1 MNDYTIFRYTPTHGK
16 WTIGNISN
24 KICGMLSTLIL
35 QYHKVTNRFEV
46 GGTHVTVK
54 QFRNHVNQ
62 IKSLGYKQ
70 LDVELLKSGEMPNEP
85 SVLFTFDDGFECIY
99 FNAFPILEE
108 AGYVGIVFPVAR
120 YIGKT
125 NDWDASFGIRF
136 RQMDSHQL
144 RELVDAGWWVGSHTM
159 THPDLRKLDD
169 KRLMNELE
177 GSRKLLEDIIGKSV
191 TSIAYP
197 FGTYN
202 RRVVEF
208 AIKYGYQLG
217 FTSRRT
223 LRLQLD
229 DPMQIERQGV
239 YLIDLSLMPKI
250 DTSSPIFMMESVKQ
264 ITINQFARLSSLA
277 RHDIPIIRHISGMK
291 VE

>member
-1 MNDYTIFRYTPTHGK
+1 MCKQQERIAPHGE
-16 WTIGNISN
+16 WTIGTTSS
-24 KICGMLSTLIL
+24 KICGMLRTLIL

-46 GGTHVTVK
+46 GGTRVTVK
-54 QFRNHVNQ
+54 QFRNHVAQ
-62 IKSLGYKQ
+62 VRSLGYKQ
-70 LDVELLKSGEMPNEP
+70 LDIEALKSGSPIDEP

-108 AGYVGIVFPVAR
+108 ADYVGIVFPVAR
-120 YIGKT
+120 YIGKA

-136 RQMDSHQL
+136 RQMDAHQL
-144 RELVDAGWWVGSHTM
+144 RELVGAGWWVGSHTM

-169 KRLMNELE
+169 KRLRNELE
-177 GSRKLLEDIIGKSV
+177 GSRKLLEDLIGKSV

-208 AIKYGYQLG
+208 AIKYGYQIG

-223 LRLQLD
+223 LKLQLD

-239 YLIDLSLMPKI
+239 YLIDLSLKPKI
-250 DTSSPIFMMESVKQ
+250 DTSSPIFIAESVKQ
-264 ITINQFARLSSLA
+264 IAINQFARLSSLA